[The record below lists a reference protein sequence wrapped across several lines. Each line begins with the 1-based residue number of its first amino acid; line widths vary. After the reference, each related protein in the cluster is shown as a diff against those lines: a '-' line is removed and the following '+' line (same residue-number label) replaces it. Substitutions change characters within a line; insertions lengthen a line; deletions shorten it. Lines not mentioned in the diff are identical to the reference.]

1 MSQRPS
7 TSTIVV
13 VVLAIVVVVAA
24 VVVLTTTDVTAPA
37 LQVNGQATSRQT
49 LDDELHDF
57 SGSTLFAN
65 SYAQNGARFKTTQGA
80 LNSFA
85 GAQWISFRV
94 QRALADR
101 ILERRGKRVTDQ
113 EVTKARNALRQQGV
127 FQGMSG
133 DAVDQLVG
141 YQAALTKLQSVVGGR
156 SALVSALR
164 KEARNARI
172 HIDPRYGTWN
182 RARVGICPPAGCRQI
197 ASLLPS
203 SQ

>member
-24 VVVLTTTDVTAPA
+24 VVVLWTADTTGPG
-37 LQVNGQATSRQT
+37 LQVNGQETSRQT
-49 LDDELHDF
+49 LDGELHDF

-80 LNSFA
+80 INSFA

-101 ILERRGKRVTDQ
+101 ILERRGKPVTERD
-113 EVTKARNALRQQGV
+113 VTNARDALRQQGV

-133 DAVDQLVG
+133 DAIDQLVG
-141 YQAALTKLQSVVGGR
+141 YQAALTKLQSVAGGR

-172 HIDPRYGTWN
+172 RIDPRYGTWN

>member
-1 MSQRPS
+1 
-7 TSTIVV
+7 
-13 VVLAIVVVVAA
+13 
-24 VVVLTTTDVTAPA
+24 
-37 LQVNGQATSRQT
+37 VNGQETSRQT

-57 SGSTLFAN
+57 AGSTLFAN
-65 SYAQNGARFKTTQGA
+65 SYAQSGARFKTTQGA
-80 LNSFA
+80 VNSFA
-85 GAQWISFRV
+85 SAQWISFRV

-101 ILERRGKRVTDQ
+101 ILERRDKPVTEQDL
-113 EVTKARNALRQQGV
+113 TKARTALRQQGV

-133 DAVDQLVG
+133 DAMEELVR
-141 YQAALTKLQSVVGGR
+141 YQAALTKLQGVEGGR

-172 HIDPRYGTWN
+172 RIDPRYGMWN
-182 RARVGICPPAGCRQI
+182 RARLGICPPTGCRQI

>member
-24 VVVLTTTDVTAPA
+24 AVVLWTTDVTGPG
-37 LQVNGQATSRQT
+37 LEVNGHETSRQT

-80 LNSFA
+80 VNSFA

-94 QRALADR
+94 QQALADR
-101 ILERRGKRVTDQ
+101 ILERRGKSVTAQ
-113 EVTKARNALRQQGV
+113 ELTKARTALRQQGV
-127 FQGMSG
+127 FQGLSG
-133 DAVDQLVG
+133 DAADQLVR
-141 YQAALTKLQSVVGGR
+141 YQAALTKLQSVEGGR

-172 HIDPRYGTWN
+172 RIDPRYGSWN
-182 RARVGICPPAGCRQI
+182 RSRLGICPPTGCRQI
-197 ASLLPS
+197 APLLPS